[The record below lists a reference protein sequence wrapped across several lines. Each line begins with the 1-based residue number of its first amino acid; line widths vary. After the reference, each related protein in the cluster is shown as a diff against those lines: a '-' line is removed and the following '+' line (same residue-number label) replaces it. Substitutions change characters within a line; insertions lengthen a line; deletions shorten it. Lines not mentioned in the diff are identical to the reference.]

1 MSELLKSKHMLCAL
15 VGLVVVAGVLVYMSW
30 TPTNTT
36 GGNCGCAQP
45 GQYEGYVS
53 PALRSMAENNMK
65 ESLYKPKERLINYA
79 KPPERFVPAPGNS
92 MKAQMN
98 SMRGSPVAKT
108 MNSMAPLDPQSPF
121 INYAQ

>member
-15 VGLVVVAGVLVYMSW
+15 IGLVVVAGVLVFMSW
-30 TPTNTT
+30 TPKNVE
-36 GGNCGCAQP
+36 GNCGCAQP

-53 PALRSMAENNMK
+53 PALRSMAENNK
-65 ESLYKPKERLINYA
+65 RESLYKPKERLINYA

-98 SMRGSPVAKT
+98 SMRGSPVAKS
-108 MNSMAPLDPQSPF
+108 MNSMAQFDPQSPF
-121 INYAQ
+121 INYSQ

>member
-15 VGLVVVAGVLVYMSW
+15 VGLIIVTGVLVYMSW
-30 TPTNTT
+30 TPKND
-36 GGNCGCAQP
+36 GDNCGCAKS
-45 GQYEGYVS
+45 GEYEGYVS
-53 PALRSMAENNMK
+53 PALRRMAENNTR

-98 SMRGSPVAKT
+98 LMRGSPVAKS
-108 MNSMAPLDPQSPF
+108 MNSMVQVNPQSPF